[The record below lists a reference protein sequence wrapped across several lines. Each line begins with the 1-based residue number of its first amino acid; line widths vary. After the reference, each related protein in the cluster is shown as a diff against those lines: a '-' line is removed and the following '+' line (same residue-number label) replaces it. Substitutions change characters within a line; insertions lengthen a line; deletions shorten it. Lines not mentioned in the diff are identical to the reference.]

1 YACTAIAAILSPIL
15 VGSVTDR
22 FFSAQKV
29 LAVLMDKQQAITPVA
44 YDSYLNAFT
53 DLKNNRLEGVFGDVA
68 AIGKWLKNNPD
79 YAIMDERAS
88 DPDYYGKGL
97 GIAVRKGNDALL
109 QEINA
114 ALDKVKASPE
124 YAQMQEKWFTQ

>member
-1 YACTAIAAILSPIL
+1 AYHTFADLKGKK
-15 VGSVTDR
+15 VGLENGTTHQR
-22 FFSAQKV
+22 YLQ
-29 LAVLMDKQQAITPVA
+29 DKQQAITPVA

>member
-1 YACTAIAAILSPIL
+1 
-15 VGSVTDR
+15 
-22 FFSAQKV
+22 
-29 LAVLMDKQQAITPVA
+29 
-44 YDSYLNAFT
+44 
-53 DLKNNRLEGVFGDVA
+53 
-68 AIGKWLKNNPD
+68 
-79 YAIMDERAS
+79 ERAS

-124 YAQMQEKWFTQ
+124 YAVMTLL

>member
-1 YACTAIAAILSPIL
+1 ADLKGKK
-15 VGSVTDR
+15 VGLENGTTHQR
-22 FFSAQKV
+22 YLQ
-29 LAVLMDKQQAITPVA
+29 DKQQAITPVA

>member
-1 YACTAIAAILSPIL
+1 
-15 VGSVTDR
+15 
-22 FFSAQKV
+22 
-29 LAVLMDKQQAITPVA
+29 
-44 YDSYLNAFT
+44 
-53 DLKNNRLEGVFGDVA
+53 
-68 AIGKWLKNNPD
+68 
-79 YAIMDERAS
+79 S

-124 YAQMQEKWFTQ
+124 YAQMHGGEMAPGRAPLAVWSPACVDGDAGITLDAISATFANRFGALS